1 MQQSLSGR
9 RHIMK
14 SRRNILAGVSYI
26 TWLGFIVAFVMGD
39 RTDPFHMHH
48 MNQALVI
55 NIISII
61 GGVLAVIPI
70 LGAIAAGVVSI
81 GVLVFDVMGV
91 YRAVIGSDAPLPF
104 IGDYHLIG

>member
-1 MQQSLSGR
+1 MN
-9 RHIMK
+9 K
-14 SRRNILAGVSYI
+14 RNRNLLAGVSYI
-26 TWLGFIVAFVMGD
+26 TWIGFFVAFFMGD

-55 NIISII
+55 NIVSII

-81 GVLVFDVMGV
+81 GVLIYDVLGV
-91 YRAVIGSDAPLPF
+91 YRALTGNSDPLPF